1 MSQTDIDQ
9 LMSLLRGIPG
19 LTQSISLAI
28 LLFSVFFFTSTLA
41 SHLLEAFVGL
51 INARG
56 RQLERRLEL
65 ALGAGAKAAVY
76 GSDLIRSLASA

>member
-1 MSQTDIDQ
+1 MNQTDIDQ
-9 LMSLLRGIPG
+9 LMGLLRGIPG

-65 ALGAGAKAAVY
+65 ALALARRLPSTAAT
-76 GSDLIRSLASA
+76 